1 MRTAARSLAVRPAP
15 ADDLEVE
22 VDAAIPEEAF
32 DEATI
37 GMTITSL
44 EGRYLRVNRRFAA
57 MVGRTRENL
66 VGVHVRD
73 VTHPDDA
80 AADEEAIMRMAAG
93 EQHSHQVEK
102 RYVRPDGTVVWARLG
117 VTVVS
122 VGGRPAHFLSQTVDI
137 SDRKAFEEALATS
150 EERFRSLSAAAP
162 NGIYALDLSGR
173 LLYANDRLVELT
185 GLNHEQLAGEG
196 WLDMIHPDERERV
209 VRESGPAAPERQLQT
224 EFRAVRPDG
233 EVRWM
238 RTRASPLHG
247 ANGEHAGF
255 VGSLEDVT
263 QELEAIRE
271 LAAREA
277 EYRMLA
283 ENSSDFLAR
292 HAPDGTYRYASPAS
306 AAITGYEPQELIG
319 TLPCERIAEE
329 DRDAVV
335 AYGEQLMGQ
344 DEPATIT
351 YRLRRKDGELRWL
364 ETIARAVSDEA
375 GVREL
380 VSVTRDVS
388 ERKQAELELSHAA
401 LHDALTGLPNRALFL
416 DRLGLALRRTERRS
430 GSVAVLFCDLDRFK
444 IVNDSLGHDAGDRL
458 LIDVARRIG
467 AALRPADTVARFGG
481 DEFTILCEDI
491 AGEIEAATIAQRIVD
506 VFREPFAL
514 EDGEVFL
521 ATSLGIAIARGADDR
536 AADLIRDADAA
547 MYRAKERG
555 KGRYEIFDEA
565 MRADAVARL
574 ETESALRRA
583 LERGEL
589 RLHYQPEVD
598 LASGAIAGFEALI
611 RWEHPTRG
619 LLAPSQFIPLAEET
633 GLIVGIGEWVLHE
646 ACRTAVAWPQPL
658 TLSVNLSARQL
669 AQPDLVASVRRAL
682 SETGIDPA
690 NLCLEITE
698 SAVMAAGAAT
708 TAQLRALKSL
718 GVRLAIDD
726 FGTGFSSLV
735 HLRRFPVDMLKIDGT
750 FVAGL
755 GDEPQDASIAAA
767 VISLAHA
774 LGLTTVAEGV
784 ETEQQAGILRQLG
797 CDLGQGHL
805 FARPAPA
812 ADALRLAGAQ

>member
-57 MVGRTRENL
+57 MVGRTRESL

-185 GLNHEQLAGEG
+185 GLSHEQLAGEG

-209 VRESGPAAPERQLQT
+209 VRESGPAAPDRQLQT

-247 ANGEHAGF
+247 AHGEHAGF
-255 VGSLEDVT
+255 VGALEDVT
-263 QELEAIRE
+263 QELEAMRE

-306 AAITGYEPQELIG
+306 VAITGYEPDEMIG
-319 TLPCERIAEE
+319 TLPCERIAPDDHE
-329 DRDAVV
+329 AVV
-335 AYGEQLMGQ
+335 EYGERLMAQ
-344 DEPATIT
+344 EEPLTIT
-351 YRLRRKDGELRWL
+351 YR
-364 ETIARAVSDEA
+364 
-375 GVREL
+375 
-380 VSVTRDVS
+380 
-388 ERKQAELELSHAA
+388 
-401 LHDALTGLPNRALFL
+401 
-416 DRLGLALRRTERRS
+416 
-430 GSVAVLFCDLDRFK
+430 
-444 IVNDSLGHDAGDRL
+444 
-458 LIDVARRIG
+458 
-467 AALRPADTVARFGG
+467 
-481 DEFTILCEDI
+481 
-491 AGEIEAATIAQRIVD
+491 
-506 VFREPFAL
+506 
-514 EDGEVFL
+514 
-521 ATSLGIAIARGADDR
+521 
-536 AADLIRDADAA
+536 
-547 MYRAKERG
+547 
-555 KGRYEIFDEA
+555 
-565 MRADAVARL
+565 
-574 ETESALRRA
+574 
-583 LERGEL
+583 
-589 RLHYQPEVD
+589 
-598 LASGAIAGFEALI
+598 
-611 RWEHPTRG
+611 
-619 LLAPSQFIPLAEET
+619 
-633 GLIVGIGEWVLHE
+633 
-646 ACRTAVAWPQPL
+646 
-658 TLSVNLSARQL
+658 
-669 AQPDLVASVRRAL
+669 
-682 SETGIDPA
+682 
-690 NLCLEITE
+690 
-698 SAVMAAGAAT
+698 
-708 TAQLRALKSL
+708 
-718 GVRLAIDD
+718 
-726 FGTGFSSLV
+726 
-735 HLRRFPVDMLKIDGT
+735 
-750 FVAGL
+750 
-755 GDEPQDASIAAA
+755 
-767 VISLAHA
+767 
-774 LGLTTVAEGV
+774 
-784 ETEQQAGILRQLG
+784 
-797 CDLGQGHL
+797 
-805 FARPAPA
+805 
-812 ADALRLAGAQ
+812 